1 MLQEIS
7 RVSRDND
14 HRLTDLVNGLTQQLQ
29 AAEDRIGLLARPT
42 LSLMGDPCREL
53 ALRSDYSKG
62 VVGEDQWSPSLGGR
76 SITPLKPTTPAPSQ
90 RCARSVLCPSASTGG
105 WPQGEKFAR
114 RMPGASD
121 HYKKK
126 PWRPVAVRFG
136 DITPLRQTIFE

>member
-105 WPQGEKFAR
+105 WPQGKKFAR